1 MRALDAFAVRL
12 AATLVPGDAVVLRG
26 PLGAGKTTLARAL
39 VRALHGSDDAVS
51 SPTFVFRQTY
61 PGTPPIEHVDLYRI
75 DDPAEL
81 PDLALDE
88 AFAPDRVTLVEWPER
103 AEDWLPAA
111 RVEVAIDGAGAGPR
125 RVRVRRLR

>member
-1 MRALDAFAVRL
+1 MRALDAFAVRV
-12 AATLVPGDAVVLRG
+12 AATLAPGDVVVLRG

-61 PGTPPIEHVDLYRI
+61 PGTPPVEHVDLYRI

-88 AFAPDRVTLVEWPER
+88 AFAPDRITLVEWPER

-111 RVEVAIDGAGAGPR
+111 RVEVTIDGAGAGPR

>member
-1 MRALDAFAVRL
+1 MRALDAFAVRV
-12 AATLVPGDAVVLRG
+12 AATLAPGDVVVLRG

-61 PGTPPIEHVDLYRI
+61 PGTPPVEHVDLYRI

-88 AFAPDRVTLVEWPER
+88 AFAPDRITLVEWPER

-111 RVEVAIDGAGAGPR
+111 RVEVTIDGAGAGLR